1 MMNAEAATSE
11 NTAAV
16 AEQGATVSPEKASW
30 KKGASPK
37 KGAPKGQKQR
47 PSIPRFR
54 HHHSGVIE
62 RADPA
67 KKLRTVLVWG
77 TSTAFLSRFQLN
89 DVMNFIPPF
98 ARRLEP
104 GQNHPDHTIFDFD
117 KAAIPP
123 PTPRM
128 IFMRTYSTGAVP
140 SGIATA
146 SGALPVSLYFTSPR
160 RTSSMAM
167 MVDFLENVCSIGRA
181 PPCNCRARL
190 PATMMNR

>member
-1 MMNAEAATSE
+1 VRRIWRRKDSPETTMMNAEAATSE

-16 AEQGATVSPEKASW
+16 AEQGATVAPEKASW

-37 KGAPKGQKQR
+37 QGAPKGQKQR

-117 KAAIPP
+117 NITDFELRFVRAAYKSLAWCVLHPP
-123 PTPRM
+123 ILTQH
-128 IFMRTYSTGAVP
+128 
-140 SGIATA
+140 
-146 SGALPVSLYFTSPR
+146 
-160 RTSSMAM
+160 
-167 MVDFLENVCSIGRA
+167 E
-181 PPCNCRARL
+181 
-190 PATMMNR
+190 